1 MYSPLTGF
9 NSIKEDITILV
20 DPKIQFGD
28 IEKVIKKT
36 DSRVEKI
43 AFKDLYENALTLS
56 LEFLDRTTQLT
67 SEDTKGIREKIISSL
82 TESFGIKLKV

>member
-1 MYSPLTGF
+1 MHTL
-9 NSIKEDITILV
+9 KVQEL
-20 DPKIQFGD
+20 Q
-28 IEKVIKKT
+28 KVIKKT